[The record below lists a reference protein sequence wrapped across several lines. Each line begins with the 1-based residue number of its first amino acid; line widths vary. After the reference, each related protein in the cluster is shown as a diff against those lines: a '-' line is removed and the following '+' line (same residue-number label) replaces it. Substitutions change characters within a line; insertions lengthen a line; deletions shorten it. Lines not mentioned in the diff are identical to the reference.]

1 MIAAMAKRSSKM
13 ASPADNAKES
23 YANEMR
29 LRSFL
34 NQPNRAKRPMAR
46 KGGKTA
52 RKGMR
57 K

>member
-1 MIAAMAKRSSKM
+1 M